1 VTTAELS
8 VVPRRTENESVLEL
22 TGEIDLSTTD
32 QLRSAVEEALAATPA
47 QPIVLDFSGVTFC
60 DSQGLSTLL
69 ALSRRATAAG
79 TTLAL
84 VNVGDFLVRLLDIT
98 GLRSALSVRD
108 A

>member
-8 VVPRRTENESVLEL
+8 VVPRRTDGESVLEL

-32 QLRSAVEEALAATPA
+32 QLRSAVEEALATPGV
-47 QPIVLDFSGVTFC
+47 PIVLDFSGVTFC

-69 ALSRRATAAG
+69 SLSRRATAAG